1 MFYFIFFAECSDYAP
16 GIFDGKKIGE
26 VNNNVLPQIRAKP
39 PKLIFLYFLVMLVE
53 NACFDI

>member
-1 MFYFIFFAECSDYAP
+1 MLYFGLFAECSDYAP

-39 PKLIFLYFLVMLVE
+39 PKSIFYTF
-53 NACFDI
+53 